1 MARYLIGR
9 ILGMVVVFVL
19 VSIVAFLLMHSVPGG
34 PFDEEKSPLPP
45 AARANILR
53 KYGLDQPLYVQYLR
67 YMGNALRGDFGIS
80 YQSPTESVL
89 QLIGRAWPVSIK
101 LGGMAI
107 VVAFS
112 SGLLFGILAAVK
124 QNSML
129 DYVVTFIST
138 LGLTVPSFVIAIW
151 LLLLFAVRL
160 RWLPTGG
167 WPSGGSG
174 DWKTMIMPVITL
186 ALGPSA
192 LVARYTR
199 SSLVEVIHADYI
211 RTARAKGLSET
222 VVVMRHALKN
232 ALIPLITVFGPQ
244 IPNLITGTI
253 FVEVIYRV
261 PGLGKFFVSS
271 IYLRDYPMIMATML
285 LVATLWSFTY
295 LLSDILYTLVD
306 PRVRL
311 YGDER

>member
-1 MARYLIGR
+1 MSITRYAVNRLLAMIPTLLILT
-9 ILGMVVVFVL
+9 ILVFLMVQL
-19 VSIVAFLLMHSVPGG
+19 VPGDPAEIFLG
-34 PFDEEKSPLPP
+34 EKHSSPELLE
-45 AARANILR
+45 RVR
-53 KYGLDQPLYVQYLR
+53 HEMGLDQPLYVQYLR

-186 ALGPSA
+186 ALGASPS
-192 LVARYTR
+192 
-199 SSLVEVIHADYI
+199 
-211 RTARAKGLSET
+211 
-222 VVVMRHALKN
+222 
-232 ALIPLITVFGPQ
+232 
-244 IPNLITGTI
+244 
-253 FVEVIYRV
+253 
-261 PGLGKFFVSS
+261 
-271 IYLRDYPMIMATML
+271 
-285 LVATLWSFTY
+285 
-295 LLSDILYTLVD
+295 
-306 PRVRL
+306 
-311 YGDER
+311 